1 MGKVALIAAAV
12 LVVVIIG
19 GAIGLMF
26 WDIPAPSS
34 RVEHVVPDAKL
45 PH

>member
-1 MGKVALIAAAV
+1 MGKVVLIVAAV
-12 LVVVIIG
+12 VVVVVIG

-26 WDIPAPSS
+26 WDIPPPSS